1 MRRGTTVGGKRPS
14 VEDVHHLRLMALLH
28 DLVRERKLK
37 GAAAALGV
45 DPRTLAASLE
55 RGTLSAL
62 VRVAAERLLM
72 ADGDAAATQQRA
84 QVQALAQRIEGIDA
98 RVTAVERE
106 RRGDDGTAGELR
118 AAVRRVDAAE
128 HALQTLTR
136 RMARLERG
144 QGTRTAAGSE
154 ATAPEQPWAV
164 DDPSRLGVVTAEPH
178 PNEEV
183 SYGPGMPAVAEWRR
197 LNQRREE
204 GTKLDQV
211 KTRERIMALE
221 IALIG
226 EYELTLPPDT
236 DRLHPSQREGYL
248 RWRRRALA
256 DLQTE
261 RARRELL
268 RWIRRVLTFGL
279 WWR

>member
-1 MRRGTTVGGKRPS
+1 MRRKGPVAGKRRS

-55 RGTLSAL
+55 RGTLSGL
-62 VRVAAERLLM
+62 VRVAAERLLLT
-72 ADGDAAATQQRA
+72 DGDAAMAQQRA
-84 QVQALAQRIEGIDA
+84 QVQALAQRVEGIDTRLA
-98 RVTAVERE
+98 AVEHE
-106 RRGDDGTAGELR
+106 RRGPDDGEGDLQALG
-118 AAVRRVDAAE
+118 RRLDAAAQ
-128 HALQTLTR
+128 ALQVLTHR
-136 RMARLERG
+136 VARLERG
-144 QGTRTAAGSE
+144 RGTLAAAGSE
-154 ATAPEQPWAV
+154 ATEHGRRWAA
-164 DDPSRLGVVTAEPH
+164 DDPSRAAVVTAEPH

-197 LNQRREE
+197 LNQRRGE

-221 IALIG
+221 IALI
-226 EYELTLPPDT
+226 EKYELTLPPDT
-236 DRLHPSQREGYL
+236 EPLHPSQREGYL

-268 RWIRRVLTFGL
+268 RWVRRVLTLGL